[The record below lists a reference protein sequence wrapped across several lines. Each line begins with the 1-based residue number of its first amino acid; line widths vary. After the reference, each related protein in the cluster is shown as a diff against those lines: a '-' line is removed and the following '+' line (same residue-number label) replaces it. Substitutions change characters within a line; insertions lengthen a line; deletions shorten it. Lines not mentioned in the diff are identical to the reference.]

1 MYDDK
6 YAFSH
11 HATDPAGGKLC
22 NAFDLVRWH
31 LFTPGGT
38 APDGAH
44 VGDGKDSV
52 RRMQEYAAQDEATR
66 QRYLQTIYA
75 KEADMETLVNRLF
88 DVFYRGDAARTTPG
102 NGSGI
107 GLAVVKRSAQE
118 MGGTVR
124 AENEAGGGLRV
135 VVTLPLPL
143 IDKCCPYQSTVAKE
157 DRHGENTYH

>member
-1 MYDDK
+1 M
-6 YAFSH
+6 
-11 HATDPAGGKLC
+11 
-22 NAFDLVRWH
+22 
-31 LFTPGGT
+31 
-38 APDGAH
+38 
-44 VGDGKDSV
+44 
-52 RRMQEYAAQDEATR
+52 AQDEATR

-75 KEADMETLVNRLF
+75 KEADMETLANRLF

-107 GLAVVKRSAQE
+107 GLAVVKRSVQE
-118 MGGTVR
+118 MGCTVR

-143 IDKCCPYQSTVAKE
+143 IDKGCPYQSTVAKE